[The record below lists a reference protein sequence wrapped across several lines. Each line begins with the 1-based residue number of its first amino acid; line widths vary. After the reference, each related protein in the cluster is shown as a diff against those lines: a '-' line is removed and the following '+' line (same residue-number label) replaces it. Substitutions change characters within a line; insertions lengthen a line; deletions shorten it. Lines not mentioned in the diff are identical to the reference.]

1 MNEESKQSAKVDEV
15 KKLAGIELPYYTTDE
30 NFKLEVGVVY
40 TGSFRITNA
49 GCIHVRPYKTGTKPG
64 NLAKAIDGDRH
75 AIFLSKHL
83 VRIVMTF
90 DRHMSLGDLKNA
102 FRECVQD
109 CYVDLND
116 LHL

>member
-15 KKLAGIELPYYTTDE
+15 KILAGIELPDYTTDE

-90 DRHMSLGDLKNA
+90 DRHMTLEDLKNA